1 MSSAFGAGGSIGL
14 LIDIIMEKLDVG
26 VFTIFKVWALGSAVI
41 ALIKLIFWTPVK
53 MPLTI
58 ETNTEYSLFENSYV
72 IRKLRRKEPTSYI
85 SKDEVVKEETEA
97 SNDEEVYTVK
107 DVLKNLNFYIL
118 FIGHVGLIMRR
129 GSYLSW
135 LGKNQQSPIQV

>member
-1 MSSAFGAGGSIGL
+1 
-14 LIDIIMEKLDVG
+14 MEKLDVG
-26 VFTIFKVWALGSAVI
+26 VFTIFKVWALGAAVI
-41 ALIKLIFWTPVK
+41 SLIKLIFWTPVK

-72 IRKLRRKEPTSYI
+72 IRKLRRKEPASYI
-85 SKDEVVKEETEA
+85 SKDEVVNEKTEA
-97 SNDEEVYTVK
+97 SNDEEVYTFK
-107 DVLKNLNFYIL
+107 NVLKNLNFYIL

-135 LGKNQQSPIQV
+135 LGKNKFK